1 MTPYY
6 NKPPQEGLYRHFS
19 AIADATE
26 LPVMLYDI
34 PGRSGVPIST
44 ETLVR
49 LAEHPRI
56 VANKDA
62 KETSAEPAGP
72 SPAPDSP
79 GTPATT
85 C

>member
-1 MTPYY
+1 
-6 NKPPQEGLYRHFS
+6 
-19 AIADATE
+19 
-26 LPVMLYDI
+26 MLYDI
-34 PGRSGVPIST
+34 PGRSGVPINT
-44 ETLVR
+44 ETIVR

-62 KETSAEPAGP
+62 KGGPRPSQLGHRPPPA
-72 SPAPDSP
+72 SP

>member
-1 MTPYY
+1 
-6 NKPPQEGLYRHFS
+6 
-19 AIADATE
+19 
-26 LPVMLYDI
+26 MLYDI
-34 PGRSGVPIST
+34 PGRSGVPIGT

-62 KETSAEPAGP
+62 KGDLVRRVARSWPQPA
-72 SPAPDSP
+72 SP
-79 GTPATT
+79 GTAATT